1 MRKLSLFPT
10 LPRNSRETECA
21 GEVLARSAVF
31 AAPFALLVLAAMVAA
46 FPAFADFHTGLDAYQ
61 KGDFVGAA
69 KEWRPLAEQGDPEA
83 QFNLG
88 LLYLDGHG
96 VPQSSVEAANWF
108 RRAAEQDY
116 AAAQHNLGA
125 MYGSGQGVK
134 RDFVQAYKWL
144 NICAAKG
151 NSGCVT
157 QRDLIA
163 KKLKAGQVAEGQR
176 LATDFKPQKEG
187 DKQ

>member
-1 MRKLSLFPT
+1 L
-10 LPRNSRETECA
+10 
-21 GEVLARSAVF
+21 
-31 AAPFALLVLAAMVAA
+31 
-46 FPAFADFHTGLDAYQ
+46 ADFQTGLDAFQ
-61 KGDFVGAA
+61 KGDYVGAA
-69 KEWRPLAEQGDPEA
+69 KEWRPLAEEGDPIA

-96 VPQSSVEAANWF
+96 VPQSPMEAANWF

-116 AAAQHNLGA
+116 TQAQHNLGA

-163 KKLKAGQVAEGQR
+163 KKLKPGQVAEAQR
-176 LATDFKPQKEG
+176 LATDFKPQKES

>member
-10 LPRNSRETECA
+10 LLTFTA
-21 GEVLARSAVF
+21 LTAAV
-31 AAPFALLVLAAMVAA
+31 PAL
-46 FPAFADFHTGLDAYQ
+46 ADFQTGLDAFQ
-61 KGDFVGAA
+61 KGDYVGAA
-69 KEWRPLAEQGDPEA
+69 KEWRPLAEEGDAIA

-96 VPQSSVEAANWF
+96 VPQSPMEAANWF

-116 AAAQHNLGA
+116 TQAQHNLGA

-134 RDFVQAYKWL
+134 RDYVQAYKWL

-163 KKLKAGQVAEGQR
+163 KKLKPGQVAEAQR
-176 LATDFKPQKEG
+176 LATDFKPQKES